1 MAKGAQDGGAYLL
14 KHPTKTWDDLA
25 YLTGYDFYYDFAVDG
40 GAVATPVTLRGD
52 TPIPAGFVIVDV
64 FKEVQTALDSA
75 AHTATAALNAESAND
90 LFTATIVSNTMWATL
105 TTVKAS
111 ITKKTTAARTPV
123 LTLAVQDLTAG
134 KFTIHIVGYPAPAA

>member
-1 MAKGAQDGGAYLL
+1 MAKGAQDGSAYAL

-52 TPIPAGFVIVDV
+52 TPIPSGFVVVDV
-64 FKEVQTALDSA
+64 FKEIQTALDSA
-75 AHTATAALNAESAND
+75 AHTATAALKIQSAND
-90 LFTATIVSNTMWATL
+90 LFTATIVSNAMWTTL
-105 TTVKAS
+105 TTVKAA
-111 ITKKTTAARTPV
+111 ITVKTTAVRTPI
-123 LTLAVQDLTAG
+123 LTLAVQDLTVG